1 MNWRQI
7 AKGRFAGKLGVGGG
21 SVSYVFDVQDWGLQ
35 VKDLFSAVVVNG
47 RSSTGV
53 SVKLH
58 VDGGPSD
65 NINTLLAGTDVLATT
80 ALTAQLPTLL
90 PATTQS
96 NWAWPYFRFTLTVSS
111 ASTDEYVDLEI
122 YAGGKP
128 Y

>member
-1 MNWRQI
+1 VNWRQI
-7 AKGRFAGKLGVGGG
+7 AKGRFAGNVTGGLSST
-21 SVSYVFDVQDWGLQ
+21 SVFEVQDWGLQ
-35 VKDLFSAVVVNG
+35 IKDLFSAIIVNG

-58 VDGGPSD
+58 VDGGPTD
-65 NINTLLAGTDVLATT
+65 NINTLLIGTDVRSTVVVAG
-80 ALTAQLPTLL
+80 QLPAHF
-90 PATTQS
+90 PCTTQS

-111 ASTDEYVDLEI
+111 ATADEYVDLEI